1 MGHAYA
7 AGDKRA
13 EAVKI
18 ANELEQR
25 SRESYVP
32 PYWMAT
38 LYVALGNKDQALNWL
53 DKTYAER
60 SGGLVWLKIDPGMDP
75 LRQEARFTTLLGR
88 VGVSN

>member
-38 LYVALGNKDQALNWL
+38 LYVALGNKDQAFNWL
-53 DKTYAER
+53 DKAYAER
-60 SGGLVWLKIDPGMDP
+60 SGGLAWLKIDPRMDP

-88 VGVSN
+88 VGVPN